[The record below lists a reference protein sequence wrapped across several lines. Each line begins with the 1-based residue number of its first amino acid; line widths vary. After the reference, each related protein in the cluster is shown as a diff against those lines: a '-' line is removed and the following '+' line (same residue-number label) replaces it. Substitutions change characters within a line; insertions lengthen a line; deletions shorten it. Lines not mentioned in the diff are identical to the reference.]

1 MLKRIVITGFM
12 GSGKT
17 RFAAAL
23 SQHLKCEMV
32 DLDLTVTERSGQPP
46 ADIIKQAGESAFRIV
61 ETESLRDLLKQDDAR
76 VIALGGGTWTIKENR
91 DLIAQ
96 HDCLTVW
103 LDTAFEL
110 CWQRILDNSDN
121 VRPLAPD
128 MTTAQGLYEARR
140 ESYALAELRL
150 EIANEGEMDRAMD
163 LIEGYLGRV

>member
-1 MLKRIVITGFM
+1 MRKRIVITGFM

-17 RFAAAL
+17 KFAAAL

-32 DLDLTVTERSGQPP
+32 DLDLTVTERSGQSP
-46 ADIIKQAGESAFRIV
+46 AEIIKQVGESAFRIV
-61 ETESLRDLLKQDDAR
+61 ETESLRHLLEQDDAR
-76 VIALGGGTWTIKENR
+76 VIALGGGTWTLEENR

-110 CWQRILDNSDN
+110 CWQRIVESGANI
-121 VRPLAPD
+121 RPLAPD
-128 MTTAQGLYEARR
+128 MTTALALFEARR

-150 EIANEGEMDRAMD
+150 EIVNESGIGRAIE
-163 LIEGYLGRV
+163 LIEVG